1 MFKVIYFFIVTVLG
15 WNMTQTCSWQVS
27 SHFVTPGWLMLL
39 ELLSVWFNE
48 LLYLYSELFY
58 KDKTVLS
65 PRDTLRFPQLAET
78 METISK
84 EGADAFYTGKI
95 ARHLIQDVQERSM
108 NCLYINAVA
117 VIRTD
122 VVLSKQ
128 IFGTCAC
135 LHCFL
140 LFFPDGILSLDD
152 LHTFQV
158 RVNDSWSVQ
167 LGDYTMHFPPPPAG
181 GAILSFILK
190 LMHGS
195 RSQKTINFACNTE
208 AVLIHIKPPFDFLR
222 IQAFSSL

>member
-108 NCLYINAVA
+108 NCLYINGRRCNQNRCSAFETVFWH
-117 VIRTD
+117 V
-122 VVLSKQ
+122 
-128 IFGTCAC
+128 C
-135 LHCFL
+135 LFT
-140 LFFPDGILSLDD
+140 LF
-152 LHTFQV
+152 TFVFFQME
-158 RVNDSWSVQ
+158 S
-167 LGDYTMHFPPPPAG
+167 YH
-181 GAILSFILK
+181 
-190 LMHGS
+190 
-195 RSQKTINFACNTE
+195 
-208 AVLIHIKPPFDFLR
+208 
-222 IQAFSSL
+222 

>member
-48 LLYLYSELFY
+48 LIYLYSELFY

-128 IFGTCAC
+128 FFGTCAC
-135 LHCFL
+135 LHCLL
-140 LFFPDGILSLDD
+140 LFFSRWNPIIRRSAHFSGQSQWLVVSPTWW
-152 LHTFQV
+152 LHDALPSSTG
-158 RVNDSWSVQ
+158 RWRNTQ
-167 LGDYTMHFPPPPAG
+167 LYPQTDAW
-181 GAILSFILK
+181 
-190 LMHGS
+190 
-195 RSQKTINFACNTE
+195 
-208 AVLIHIKPPFDFLR
+208 
-222 IQAFSSL
+222 